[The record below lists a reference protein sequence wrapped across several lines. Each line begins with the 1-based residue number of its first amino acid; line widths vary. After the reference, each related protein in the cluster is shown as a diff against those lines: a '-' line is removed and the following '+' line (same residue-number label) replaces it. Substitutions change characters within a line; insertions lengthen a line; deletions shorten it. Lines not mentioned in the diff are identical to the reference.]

1 MDWLHQAWN
10 AVWTTIANDTL
21 HTTSRLALAVV
32 LGGLVGIERERKNQ
46 PAGFRTHVV
55 LCVGSALMMM
65 TSIYMA
71 EAFND
76 KTNPNAPRVTDPSRI
91 AAQVVS
97 GVGFLG
103 GGAILRMGVTIR
115 GLTTAA
121 SLWSTAG
128 IGLAVGC
135 GYYYGAVM
143 MTLTMVVTLSL
154 LSSVEHR
161 LFRSKSMRTLLVAA
175 RDIPGLIGA
184 VERVLTRE
192 GIKVQ
197 SLRVTKGTPEGTVDL
212 TALIDT
218 PREANLNK
226 VVKELVAIQDI
237 TEVDLQ

>member
-1 MDWLHQAWN
+1 MGWLIEGLRYIESI
-10 AVWTTIANDTL
+10 VRDDTL
-21 HTTSRLALAVV
+21 HTFTRLTLAVV
-32 LGGLVGIERERKNQ
+32 LGGIVGIEREQKHH

-55 LCVGSALMMM
+55 LCVGSALMML

-71 EAFND
+71 EVFNHQV
-76 KTNPNAPRVTDPSRI
+76 PPGQPRVTDPGRI

-128 IGLAVGC
+128 VGLAVGC
-135 GYYYGAVM
+135 GYYYGAVL
-143 MTLTMVVTLSL
+143 MTLMMVAALHL
-154 LSSVEHR
+154 LSKAEQF
-161 LFRSKSMRTLLVAA
+161 LFRSKSIRNLLVAA

-197 SLRVTKGTPEGTVDL
+197 SLRVSKGTPEGTVDVV
-212 TALIDT
+212 ASIDV
-218 PREANLNK
+218 PRDANMNK

-237 TEVDLQ
+237 TEVDIQ

>member
-1 MDWLHQAWN
+1 MDWVRDAWN
-10 AVWTTIANDTL
+10 AVYGTIANDTL
-21 HTTSRLALAVV
+21 HTTLRLMLAVF

-55 LCVGSALMMM
+55 LCIGSTLMML

-71 EAFND
+71 DIFND
-76 KTNPNAPRVTDPSRI
+76 RHAGSPRTTDPGRI

-143 MTLTMVVTLSL
+143 MTLLMIATLSV
-154 LSSVEHR
+154 LSSVEHV
-161 LFRSKSMRTLLVAA
+161 LFRSKSMRNLLVAA

-192 GIKVQ
+192 GIRVQ
-197 SLRVTKGTPEGTVDL
+197 SLRVTKGSPEGTVDL
-212 TALIDT
+212 TAVIDT
-218 PREANLNK
+218 PRDANLNK

-237 TEVDLQ
+237 TEVDIQ

>member
-1 MDWLHQAWN
+1 MDWLREAWG
-10 AVWTTIANDTL
+10 AVYATIAQDTL
-21 HTTSRLALAVV
+21 HTPGRLILALV

-55 LCVGSALMMM
+55 LCVGSALMML

-71 EAFND
+71 DMFNA
-76 KTNPNAPRVTDPSRI
+76 KEPGVPRTTDPGRI

-128 IGLAVGC
+128 VGLAVGC
-135 GYYYGAVM
+135 GYYYGAVL
-143 MTLTMVVTLSL
+143 MTLLMLATLSV
-154 LSSVEHR
+154 LSSVEHV

-192 GIKVQ
+192 GIRVQ
-197 SLRVTKGTPEGTVDL
+197 SLRVTKGSPEGTVDL
-212 TALIDT
+212 AAVIDT
-218 PREANLNK
+218 PRDANLNK

-237 TEVDLQ
+237 TEVDIQ

>member
-1 MDWLHQAWN
+1 MNEAW
-10 AVWTTIANDTL
+10 AFVVAQITGDRL
-21 HTTSRLALAVV
+21 HTLARLMLALV

-55 LCVGSALMMM
+55 LCVGAALMML
-65 TSIYMA
+65 TSIHVA
-71 EAFND
+71 DEFN
-76 KTNPNAPRVTDPSRI
+76 TASGARVADPSRI

-121 SLWSTAG
+121 SLWSTSG
-128 IGLAVGC
+128 IGLAAGC
-135 GYYYGAVM
+135 GYYYGAVC
-143 MTLTMVVTLSL
+143 MTLLMLTTLSL
-154 LSSVEHR
+154 LSSVENV

-192 GIKVQ
+192 GIRVQ
-197 SLRVTKGTPEGTVDL
+197 SLRVTKGSPEGTVDL
-212 TALIDT
+212 VATIDT
-218 PREANLNK
+218 PRDANLNK

-237 TEVDLQ
+237 SEVDVQ

>member
-1 MDWLHQAWN
+1 MDWLREAWN
-10 AVWTTIANDTL
+10 AVYATIAHDTL
-21 HTTSRLALAVV
+21 HTTLRLMLAVF

-55 LCVGSALMMM
+55 LCIGSTLMML
-65 TSIYMA
+65 TSIYLA
-71 EAFND
+71 DAFND
-76 KTNPNAPRVTDPSRI
+76 KHPGSPRTTDPGRI

-143 MTLTMVVTLSL
+143 MTLLMLATLSV
-154 LSSVEHR
+154 LSSLEHL

-192 GIKVQ
+192 GIRVQ
-197 SLRVTKGTPEGTVDL
+197 SLKVTKGTPEGTVDL

-218 PREANLNK
+218 PRDANLNK

-237 TEVDLQ
+237 TEVDIQ